1 MSKHCIHCNGIIE
14 NEELSYCESCYNKLK
29 TKGMFSENKKYFCRI
44 CGKPLSHKNKEM
56 LCNKHL
62 NEYREFGICISNNQ
76 HDSNEANEII
86 KHENYA
92 EIVLY
97 DDLTTEET
105 GETILIDIEDIDLVK
120 DKIWKRCGKYIVG
133 QDEHYTY
140 DLPNLLTNSDNKIEY
155 LNGDI
160 LDNRK
165 ENLNIIEK
173 KKFKHHFANNKKFK
187 NKIII
192 TSIGGSTED
201 VTGSCIAVEYP
212 LDNGNR
218 NLILLESGGI
228 QTNNMVE
235 DYNNN
240 KKMID
245 NIPFNLAS
253 HIFIAHCHADH
264 IANIPAGISRGFQG
278 DIVTTYENS
287 EIIRPML
294 LDSAFIHQRNVIS
307 MNNKGKKYEL
317 LYDESDT
324 YKAIDR
330 IKVVERNKTHK
341 IDSNLSVQFI
351 DNNHCCGS
359 TSIILYIKKPS
370 GRVVKLLYSSDLG
383 SSNNQLSKPY
393 SFNRKQVSKCNIAIL
408 ESTYGDRS
416 DGFTKKEHKQEIFN
430 LLAKI
435 REVVYNGNR
444 VLIPC
449 FSYDR
454 SQSIMDLLYHIFKD
468 EREFK
473 NVKVIVDSRLT
484 NEINKVYENILEGD
498 LLERWKRVLS
508 WENFI
513 FVDNY
518 KKTQVLA
525 KQKEPCVII
534 SSSGMFC
541 GGHSVEYLKE
551 IAGKSKDCIIFVG
564 YSSPATLAGKIQQG
578 AKSVTIENKRVNIRC
593 ETIICKTFSGHI
605 QQDEL
610 INYMKGLNC
619 QKILIHHGSEDAK
632 EQLKFKAE
640 EEFLFSDMSKKVT
653 IINKKNNVFVI

>member
-1 MSKHCIHCNGIIE
+1 MSEHRCIHCGGIVE
-14 NEELSYCESCYNKLK
+14 NKELSYCSSCYNELK
-29 TKGMFSENKKYFCRI
+29 SKGMVKGKKHYCKI
-44 CGKPLSHKNKEM
+44 CGKELNKNVDNIKKE

-62 NEYREFGICISNNQ
+62 NEYREFGMCVSSNQ
-76 HDSNEANEII
+76 HDLTDPNEII
-86 KHENYA
+86 KHEDYA
-92 EIVLY
+92 EILLY
-97 DDLTTEET
+97 DDLTSEET
-105 GETILIDIEDIDLVK
+105 GETILIDIEDINLVK
-120 DKIWKRCGKYIVG
+120 DKIWKKVGKHVVG
-133 QDEHYTY
+133 TDEHYTY

-155 LNGDI
+155 LNGNI

-165 ENLNIIEK
+165 ENLDIIEK
-173 KKFKHHFANNKKFK
+173 KKFKHHFANN
-187 NKIII
+187 NIII
-192 TSIGGSTED
+192 TSVGGSTED

-218 NLILLESGGI
+218 NLILLECGGI

-235 DYNNN
+235 DYNSN

-253 HIFIAHCHADH
+253 HILVAHVHADH
-264 IANIPAGISRGFQG
+264 IANIPSGISRGFQG
-278 DIVTTYENS
+278 DIITTYENS
-287 EIIRPML
+287 EIIKPML
-294 LDSAFIHQRNVIS
+294 LDGTFIHQKNVIS
-307 MNNKGKKYEL
+307 MNNKGKKYET

-330 IKVVERNKTHK
+330 IRVVERNKTHK

-383 SSNNQLSKPY
+383 SNNNQLSKPY
-393 SFNRKQVSKCNIAIL
+393 SFDRKQVSKCNIAIL

-416 DGFTKKEHKQEIFN
+416 DGFTKKEHKQEIKD
-430 LLAKI
+430 LLDKI
-435 REVVYNGNR
+435 REVTYNGNR
-444 VLIPC
+444 ILIPC

-454 SQSIMDLLYHIFKD
+454 SQSIMDLLYHSFKD
-468 EREFK
+468 EKEFK

-484 NEINKVYENILEGD
+484 NEINKVYENILERD
-498 LLERWKRVLS
+498 LLERWKRVLT

-513 FVDNY
+513 FVEDY
-518 KKTQVLA
+518 KRTQVLA

-534 SSSGMFC
+534 SSSGMLC
-541 GGHSVEYLKE
+541 GGHSVQYLKE

-593 ETIICKTFSGHI
+593 EIVICKTFSGHI